1 MNFLVIST
9 PRITGIFVYKLT
21 TSNEMNL
28 VFGSSIISLS
38 FSVNYKAFLI
48 EYFDM

>member
-1 MNFLVIST
+1 MNFLVIFT
-9 PRITGIFVYKLT
+9 PRISGKFVYKLT

-28 VFGSSIISLS
+28 VFGSIISLS

-48 EYFDM
+48 EYFNM